1 MKPLRIV
8 LADDHVMFRQGI
20 RNILGS
26 RGDLVV
32 VGEASDG
39 LELLDIVKKIEA
51 DLVIMD
57 ISMPHLRG
65 LEAAREIKK
74 LNPRLRV
81 LLLTMHKEMEYVYA
95 SIQAGAEGYLLKE
108 DADTELFKAI
118 GKIRQ
123 GGYYL
128 SPLLSSSAAHEL
140 IQRRLSGPAGS
151 IPEELT
157 LREREV
163 LTLLAEG
170 KSSKEIAARLFI
182 SARTAEH
189 HRANIM
195 RKLDV
200 HNTAQLVKYAIQKG
214 YTSP

>member
-1 MKPLRIV
+1 MKPFRIV

-20 RNILGS
+20 RNILGT
-26 RGDLVV
+26 RGDLAVV
-32 VGEASDG
+32 AEVGDG
-39 LELLDIVKKIEA
+39 MELLDVLKRVEA

-65 LEAAREIKK
+65 LEAAREVKK
-74 LNPRLRV
+74 INPRVRL
-81 LLLTMHKEMEYVYA
+81 LLLTMHKELEYVYA
-95 SIQAGAEGYLLKE
+95 SVQAGAEGYLLKE
-108 DADTELFKAI
+108 DADTELFEAI
-118 GKIRQ
+118 GRIRQ
-123 GGYYL
+123 GGNYL
-128 SPLLSSSAAHEL
+128 SPLLSNSAAHEL
-140 IQRRLSGPAGS
+140 LQRRVSGLAGT

-163 LTLLAEG
+163 LTLIAEG
-170 KSSKEIAARLFI
+170 KSSKEIAALMFI

-195 RKLDV
+195 RKLNV

-214 YTSP
+214 YASS